1 MMAANPS
8 YDASPAARQPLVD
21 TFWSAGAWRRQRA
34 WPDAPVMAEVV
45 AAGVMFADP
54 RTLDHD
60 AWVRA
65 GRRAVAAVELEAV
78 GDAFLASLGSRR
90 LDLRSALGSYA
101 VARHLPEHP
110 FAAGPRGCRI
120 SGLWAPGAE
129 PEDLNVFSFERFKW
143 GGVRHDHIT
152 YAAFDLEQFARAPL
166 IAAGPADIQLGRD
179 LLEYLRGL
187 APRTTA
193 AQASKG
199 LTMIKS
205 NKYERDNLLEI
216 LGLCGILG
224 TRRYP
229 GYADEFIPAD
239 RRAEPGQRFL
249 FGRYPVWWWT
259 AADGINAAALRQFLP
274 QLA

>member
-120 SGLWAPGAE
+120 CGLWAPGAE